1 MNGIILVEGIFG
13 WPGIGWLSWEAL
25 SFRDLKENGP
35 VDTPILIALPV
46 AFAMIFL
53 AVISVLDF
61 TYGYLDPRIRALD
74 HK

>member
-1 MNGIILVEGIFG
+1 ME
-13 WPGIGWLSWEAL
+13 
-25 SFRDLKENGP
+25 ENGP

-46 AFAMIFL
+46 ALAMIFL
-53 AVISVLDF
+53 GVIFVLDF